1 MIKYILFILEEWNI
15 FLWNKLSLLEKLQ
28 AGNEVIAP
36 IMIVCKER
44 YAKCARIAI
53 ETFLK
58 HHDTKL
64 YVVVDY
70 TAYKVLSN
78 IKSRNLIII
87 PIGKYR
93 KAAAADVSVDKFHVF
108 KYDED
113 GDHDRAYS
121 SLKPLIM
128 DKVID
133 EFSPESKYVLSLDA
147 DTLFSG
153 NILNKVIK
161 KLNKVEHK
169 FDLYMVERTDPRLS
183 LVGAKSPGSGFTLW
197 KREGNFIKLFKKA
210 YRSKHAGKGGGS
222 QDLINILRKRIPS
235 MLFRDP
241 LLHFVSP
248 DYKFNVKKP
257 MSYTPEEIL
266 KLKPA
271 YIHLHGANS
280 YDRLVRFRKIFREQG
295 D

>member
-161 KLNKVEHK
+161 KLDEVKHK

-197 KREGNFIKLFKKA
+197 KREGNFIKLFRKN
-210 YRSKHAGKGGGS
+210 YGPGCAGRGGGS
-222 QDLINILRKRIPS
+222 QDLINRLRKKIPS
-235 MLFRDP
+235 MLFKDP
-241 LLHFVSP
+241 FLHFVSP
-248 DYKFNVKKP
+248 DIRCRKVNKRELTNK
-257 MSYTPEEIL
+257 EIL
-266 KLKPA
+266 TYKPA

-280 YDRLVRFRKIFREQG
+280 YARLQRFEKLFR
-295 D
+295 